1 MREVGMSILYTFAA
15 LFLGFGV
22 YSISKF
28 GGIAALGVLVSLTL
42 LVAVMANLILIPGLL
57 IGLDRLTTTEA
68 FNEPL
73 LSLYEED
80 IEPED
85 PDTAEKLK

>member
-1 MREVGMSILYTFAA
+1 
-15 LFLGFGV
+15 
-22 YSISKF
+22 
-28 GGIAALGVLVSLTL
+28 
-42 LVAVMANLILIPGLL
+42 MANLILIPGLL